1 LKVASVECEGDNGR
15 KKQHPTEAYAGIEP
29 SPQIRMKADK
39 GQEYEQEALQHVS
52 VFYGQHQG
60 LVDQF
65 GNVELQQARLLVVCV
80 IKPQQ

>member
-1 LKVASVECEGDNGR
+1 
-15 KKQHPTEAYAGIEP
+15 
-29 SPQIRMKADK
+29 MKADK